1 MFTILLLL
9 ISLLWSAGIII
20 LKKKSGAAEILETI
34 LAGMML
40 FCVGIGG
47 LFAFTGHAFMADQ
60 VAAKIGWPAGSPFQF
75 EVAVANL
82 AFGILGLMSVRF
94 RNDFRLATAVG
105 YAVFLLGAAAGHIRE
120 IILKGNNA
128 EYNAGAFLVV
138 GDIFVPLA
146 LLALV
151 IAHRS
156 IQHSNNR
163 Q

>member
-1 MFTILLLL
+1 MFPILFLIIALL
-9 ISLLWSAGIII
+9 SSAGIII
-20 LKKKSGAAEILETI
+20 LKKKSGAAEIVETI
-34 LAGMML
+34 LACMMF

-47 LFAFTGHAFMADQ
+47 LFAFTGHAVMADQ

-82 AFGILGLMSVRF
+82 AFGILGLMSLKF
-94 RNDFRLATAVG
+94 RDDFRLATAVG
-105 YAVFLLGAAAGHIRE
+105 YAVFLLGAATGHIRE
-120 IILKGNNA
+120 MILKGNSA
-128 EYNAGAFLVV
+128 EYNAGAFLFV

-151 IAHRS
+151 IVHRRLQQS
-156 IQHSNNR
+156 KDR

>member
-20 LKKKSGAAEILETI
+20 LKKKSGAEEILDTI
-34 LAGMML
+34 LGGMML
-40 FCVGIGG
+40 FCAGIGG

-60 VAAKIGWPAGSPFQF
+60 VAGKIGWPAGSPFQF

-82 AFGILGLMSVRF
+82 AFGILGLMSVKF
-94 RNDFRLATAVG
+94 RDDFRLATAVG

-128 EYNAGAFLVV
+128 EYNSGAFLFV

-146 LLALV
+146 LLALAV
-151 IAHRS
+151 VNRRL
-156 IQHSNNR
+156 QHGKGG